1 MQEQNFTSGRRMP
14 EKNQR
19 LPVWV
24 SLLLLVVIGIS
35 ATSCKSKKTA
45 DTESSAP
52 ITVATE
58 PVSSYADVVSRVA
71 PAVVTIRAS
80 RRVRA
85 PQQFPFFND
94 PLFRQFFGD
103 HGGAMPQQPSEAIQ
117 HALGSGS
124 IVSAD
129 GYILT
134 NHHVIDGAEEI
145 KVDLA
150 DKRTYDAKLIGSD
163 PRSDLAVLKLDVGSL
178 PVLPMG
184 NSDQVRVGDVAL
196 AIGNPLGVGQT
207 VTMGIISAKGR
218 STGLSDGSFQDFLQT
233 DAPINQ
239 GNSGG
244 PLVNSN
250 GEMIGINSQ
259 IISPSGGNIGIGFAI
274 PANMARSVMD
284 QLIKNGSVKR
294 GKLGVTIQ
302 PVTADIASS
311 LGLKEVKGALV
322 NSVEKGS
329 PAEKAG
335 IQRGDVI
342 TAFNGSAVSDSNNL
356 RNLVASTAPGTQVTI
371 TVWRDGKEQQFQMTV
386 AELSTTQSKEEEQ
399 GGGDNSSGN
408 RKFGMSI
415 APLTPDLA
423 SRLGISGDT
432 KGVVVMNVDPAG
444 AAAEAGLRQGD
455 VIVEANHKPVLS
467 ANDLEAAAQQSSS
480 RPVLLL
486 VNRRG
491 STSFVTVTPRQ

>member
-1 MQEQNFTSGRRMP
+1 
-14 EKNQR
+14 
-19 LPVWV
+19 
-24 SLLLLVVIGIS
+24 
-35 ATSCKSKKTA
+35 
-45 DTESSAP
+45 
-52 ITVATE
+52 
-58 PVSSYADVVSRVA
+58 
-71 PAVVTIRAS
+71 
-80 RRVRA
+80 
-85 PQQFPFFND
+85 
-94 PLFRQFFGD
+94 
-103 HGGAMPQQPSEAIQ
+103 
-117 HALGSGS
+117 
-124 IVSAD
+124 
-129 GYILT
+129 
-134 NHHVIDGAEEI
+134 
-145 KVDLA
+145 
-150 DKRTYDAKLIGSD
+150 
-163 PRSDLAVLKLDVGSL
+163 
-178 PVLPMG
+178 
-184 NSDQVRVGDVAL
+184 
-196 AIGNPLGVGQT
+196 